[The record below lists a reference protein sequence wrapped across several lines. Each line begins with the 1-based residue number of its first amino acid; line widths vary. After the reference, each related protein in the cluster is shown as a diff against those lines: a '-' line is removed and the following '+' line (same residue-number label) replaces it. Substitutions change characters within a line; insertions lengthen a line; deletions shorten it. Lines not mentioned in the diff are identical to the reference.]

1 MTSHIVPV
9 LGYRDARA
17 AVAWLVDVLGCDKR
31 DDHSVVWRSN
41 VIEVQSGIERA
52 IRIGH
57 RSQPVRTIT
66 DPGGYVWV
74 VGGGEGT
81 ATADTVVPEL
91 RYSDVVS
98 AARWLERELGFE
110 KTFEVPGE
118 DAAPVHLEMSDGRG
132 HIFLSPLSVSG
143 PFADITQFLNL
154 VVDDPDAHHAR
165 AKAAGA
171 NVIVAPRDTPFGAR
185 FYAVRDPEQM
195 LWWISTY
202 RPAERGAL
210 ASHS

>member
-9 LGYRDARA
+9 LGYRDVRA

-31 DDHSVVWRSN
+31 NDHAVEWRSS
-41 VIEVQSGIERA
+41 VIEVQPGIERA

-57 RSQPVRTIT
+57 RSQSPRTIM

-74 VGGGEGT
+74 VRDDVGAANT
-81 ATADTVVPEL
+81 TVVPEL
-91 RYSDVVS
+91 RYGSLAS
-98 AARWLERELGFE
+98 ATRWLENELGFE
-110 KTFEVPGE
+110 KTFEVAGA
-118 DAAPVHLEMSDGRG
+118 DGAPVHVEMSDGDG
-132 HIFLSPLSVSG
+132 HIFLSPMSDG
-143 PFADITQFLNL
+143 GAFAEITQFLNL

-165 AKAAGA
+165 ARAAGA

-202 RPAERGAL
+202 RPAERGAV
-210 ASHS
+210 APQS